1 MLVYIGAICAILV
14 RRRMAE
20 VNANP
25 DLFFRWTVDSKLH
38 EAHAAVCEYLH
49 LPPKNLVFV
58 ENATTGMHLFS

>member
-1 MLVYIGAICAILV
+1 
-14 RRRMAE
+14 MAE